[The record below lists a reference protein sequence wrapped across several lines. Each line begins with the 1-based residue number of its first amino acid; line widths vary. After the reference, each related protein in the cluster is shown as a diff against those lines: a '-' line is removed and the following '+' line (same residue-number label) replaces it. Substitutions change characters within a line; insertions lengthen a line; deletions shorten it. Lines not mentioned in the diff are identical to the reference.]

1 MSLVMKQA
9 PIWRRIQ
16 KNNFTKIDSL
26 ADFLELDEEKRQQ
39 LVSKKQ
45 FPMNIPR
52 RLAEKMEKN
61 SLSDPLFMQFVE
73 LKESKPVS
81 APENFIKDPV
91 KDSCFQKT
99 PYILHKYHGRVLF
112 MPTGACAMHCRYCF
126 RQNFDYPPSSQEFEK
141 EKEYLKNHP
150 SIQEVIL
157 SGGDPLS
164 LSNNKLEVIFS
175 LLEEIEHVKII
186 RFHTRF
192 PIGIPERIDEDF
204 LNILKNSS
212 KQIIFIVHSN
222 HPKELDT
229 EVCNSLRKLQQLAI
243 PVMCQS
249 VLLKGVNNKTAIL
262 KELFLKLV
270 KNGIIP
276 YYLHM
281 LDYVEGSEAF
291 HEEDVEAIKIMD
303 ELRETL
309 PGYAI
314 PKLVRE
320 VPFKTNKT
328 PVN

>member
-9 PIWRRIQ
+9 PIWRKIQ
-16 KNNFTKIDSL
+16 KNNFTKADSL
-26 ADFLELDEEKRQQ
+26 AEFLELDEEKRQQ
-39 LVSKKQ
+39 LVSKKH

-61 SLSDPLFMQFVE
+61 TLSDPLFMQFVE
-73 LKESKPVS
+73 LKESNSVN

-91 KDSCFQKT
+91 KDSFFQKT

-126 RQNFDYPPSSQEFEK
+126 RQNFDYTPSSQGFEK
-141 EKEYLKNHP
+141 EKEYLKLHP

-164 LSNNKLEVIFS
+164 LSNSKLEEIFT

-192 PIGIPERIDEDF
+192 PIGIPERIDDG
-204 LNILKNSS
+204 LLSILKKSS
-212 KQIIFIVHSN
+212 KQIIFIIHSN
-222 HPKELDT
+222 HPKELDA
-229 EVCNSLRKLQQLAI
+229 EVCDSLKKIQQLAI

-249 VLLKGVNNKTAIL
+249 VLLKGVNNSTMTL

-291 HEEDVEAIKIMD
+291 HEEESEAIKIMD
-303 ELRETL
+303 KLREIL
-309 PGYAI
+309 PGYAL
-314 PKLVRE
+314 PRLVRE